1 MMYLIDRINRL
12 PGVVVG
18 IRNVLLQ
25 LFGGKFGRSSL
36 VGETAS
42 SKTVFENK
50 KLVLL
55 PGHSLCFK
63 LVVEG
68 VSSQL
73 HALTT
78 MPASCCQ
85 SCSLW
90 WNLIS
95 GTIGSNKP
103 FLCEFVLVITLYH
116 FNRKLSN
123 MPINVLFVYMPK

>member
-1 MMYLIDRINRL
+1 MIYLIDRVNRL

-68 VSSQL
+68 VSEFS
-73 HALTT
+73 T
-78 MPASCCQ
+78 
-85 SCSLW
+85 SCSDHHASLLLPILLPVMKSYLW
-90 WNLIS
+90 NYRL
-95 GTIGSNKP
+95 K
-103 FLCEFVLVITLYH
+103 
-116 FNRKLSN
+116 
-123 MPINVLFVYMPK
+123 